1 MRSESQLMNSSSA
14 SLKLGILSGMV
25 VAALPSLQRDKLL
38 EAVVLAGV
46 GACVSFVVS
55 LVLKVLFKYL
65 QKRFFKPRDPN
76 S

>member
-1 MRSESQLMNSSSA
+1 MRSSSV
-14 SLKLGILSGMV
+14 SLKLGTLSGMV